1 MTTPTILGYESVASG
16 GNLTIPAG
24 TDVIV
29 GVFFGNPTATI
40 DSISPVASAN
50 YSTNISIKVWNL
62 YYATGTKA
70 LAGGVTGYFEYL
82 DNANPTPL
90 EIFAGYSALGLLT
103 ESLTT
108 SAECLVIGATMGN
121 SGVAGNIGLAETAV
135 GSFNLR
141 YTSGNYKMG
150 EKTASGATMSITFND
165 NGAGAYVW
173 GCAVSIPYFNNGGQ
187 FIRWSNE

>member
-50 YSTNISIKVWNL
+50 YSTSISIKVWFLN
-62 YYATGTKA
+62 YATGTKA

-82 DNANPTPL
+82 DNASQTPL
-90 EIFAGYSALGLLT
+90 EIFAGYEGGGGLT
-103 ESLTT
+103 ESITA
-108 SAECLVIGATMGN
+108 SAECLVIGGTRGN
-121 SGVAGNIGLAETAV
+121 SGVESNITLYETAV
-135 GSFNLR
+135 GNFNFR
-141 YTSGNYKMG
+141 YLSGNYKMG
-150 EKTASGATMSITFND
+150 EKTASGATMSVSFGD
-165 NGAGAYVW
+165 NGAGAVVW
-173 GCAVSIPYFNNGGQ
+173 GCAVSIPYSNNGGQ
-187 FIRWSNE
+187 VIRWSNE